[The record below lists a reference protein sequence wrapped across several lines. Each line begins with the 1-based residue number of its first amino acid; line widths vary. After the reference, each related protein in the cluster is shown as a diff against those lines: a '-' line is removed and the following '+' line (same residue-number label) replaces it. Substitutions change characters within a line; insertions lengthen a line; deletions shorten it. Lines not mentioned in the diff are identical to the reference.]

1 MLATSIKKP
10 FLVILYGLKSCNGGK
25 CTPTA
30 TLGPKTGG
38 NYYNEYVMMVC
49 SFRDCGLV
57 AACSSARQG

>member
-1 MLATSIKKP
+1 MASRAAM
-10 FLVILYGLKSCNGGK
+10 VGSA
-25 CTPTA
+25 PTA